1 MQQYR
6 RLHQVLA
13 SALLAVACTWAAAG
27 ALDGASP
34 VVVAVIDSGVVA
46 NDPEL
51 APVLL
56 PGYDMVAAPANG
68 RGGRSSNATPD
79 DLGSGCE
86 GGSGQN
92 ALKMHGT
99 EVSRLLLANSP
110 VDAGTQFPG
119 VAIVPIRVHNGC
131 KIVRRDMLDAM
142 AWAAGFHVDGQP
154 DNPNPARIINLSLA
168 GGGRICGPDLQ
179 AMIQKLTA
187 RNVFVVVAAGN
198 SFHKTLR
205 EPANCEG
212 VIAVGAVD
220 SDNRI
225 ADYSALDPRIDVYAY
240 GGERLSSRRAAS
252 PMPPS
257 QSYSLAGFGNGKFGN
272 YGVCVGTSFSTPIV
286 AAHLARWAFDN
297 PGRPVAEF
305 RAAIASLTMPLPA
318 APDCPD
324 CSARALVKKSTGG

>member
-1 MQQYR
+1 
-6 RLHQVLA
+6 
-13 SALLAVACTWAAAG
+13 
-27 ALDGASP
+27 
-34 VVVAVIDSGVVA
+34 VVEAVIDSGVVS

-51 APVLL
+51 ATVLL

-68 RGGRSSNATPD
+68 RGGRSTNSTPD

-86 GGSGQN
+86 GGTGQN

-110 VDAGTQFPG
+110 ADAKAQYAGI
-119 VAIVPIRVHNGC
+119 AIVPVRVHNGC
-131 KIVRRDMLDAM
+131 RIVRRDMLDAM

-154 DNPNPARIINLSLA
+154 DNENSARIINLSLA

-187 RNVFVVVAAGN
+187 RNIFVVVAAGD

-240 GGERLSSRRAAS
+240 GGERLSSHRAANRDAQ
-252 PMPPS
+252 S
-257 QSYSLAGFGNGKFGN
+257 QSYDLAGFGNGKFGN
-272 YGVCVGTSFSTPIV
+272 YGVCVGTSFATPIV
-286 AAHLARWAFDN
+286 AGIWRVGLRITPVNLCQRLRPSLATQPWHCPRRRTVLIAW
-297 PGRPVAEF
+297 PGRW
-305 RAAIASLTMPLPA
+305 
-318 APDCPD
+318 
-324 CSARALVKKSTGG
+324 